1 MTDDRQILGGQ
12 TVEDEGLDDWRLL
25 LAGLHARFRTGDFAT
40 GVAFVDRIA
49 VEADRADH
57 HPDVDLR
64 YGFVH
69 IRLTSHDVG
78 GVTAR
83 DLRLARTISGIA
95 GELGLAPRLDR
106 LQVVEIG
113 LDTADAGE
121 VKAFWAAVLGLT
133 DSKTYGDE
141 LVDPDGRLPTLWFQE
156 TDPHDPPRQ
165 RFHFDVR
172 VAPEQIERRIRAALE
187 AGGTLVSDA
196 SAPRFWVLA
205 DKQGN
210 KACLTTWLGR
220 DGDHE

>member
-12 TVEDEGLDDWRLL
+12 AVEAEGLEDWRLL
-25 LAGLHARFRTGDFAT
+25 LAGLHARFRTGGFAA

-49 VEADRADH
+49 TEADRADH

-69 IRLTSHDVG
+69 VRLASHDVG

-83 DLRLARTISGIA
+83 DVRLARTISGIA
-95 GELGLAPRLDR
+95 AELGLSPQLDR

-113 LDTADAGE
+113 LDSADAGE
-121 VKAFWAAVLGLT
+121 VKGFWAAVLGLT
-133 DSKTYGDE
+133 DSTAYDDE
-141 LVDPDGRLPTLWFQE
+141 LVDRDGRLPTLWFQR

-172 VAPEQIERRIRAALE
+172 VAPEQVEGRIRAALD
-187 AGGTLVSDA
+187 AGGTMVSDA

-210 KACLTTWLGR
+210 KACITTWLGR
-220 DGDHE
+220 DLDHE